1 MAPLRMTAFFKPT
14 RHGSALFL
22 DAARIAPAIFAKRNT
37 STAHVPGSRAT
48 ALNAQLKNAQL
59 SPMAKPTNNRAES
72 LIEALPF
79 IQKFRGELFVIKYG
93 GSAMEDEQV
102 IERFLRDV
110 VFLEAVGINPVLIH
124 GGGKAITQRMR
135 DAGQKARFV
144 NGLRVTDGEAIRI
157 VEEVLDTVI
166 NPGIVTQ
173 LNALGGKAV
182 GIHGKRV
189 LVGKKL
195 PPQTEG
201 KSSAVDLGFV
211 GEVVE
216 VKLDEIL
223 AAIGREHV
231 PIISPLARD
240 ADGVVL
246 NINADIAA
254 GSIAG
259 RLQASKM
266 IYLSDVPGIMRDPMD
281 KESLIPS
288 VNAEKIEQ
296 LIEEEIVVG
305 GMIPKVESALYALSQ
320 GVKKVHF
327 IDGRTPHSL
336 LVEIF
341 TNTGIGTEIIP

>member
-1 MAPLRMTAFFKPT
+1 
-14 RHGSALFL
+14 
-22 DAARIAPAIFAKRNT
+22 
-37 STAHVPGSRAT
+37 
-48 ALNAQLKNAQL
+48 
-59 SPMAKPTNNRAES
+59 MAKPSTDRAES
-72 LIEALPF
+72 LIEALPY

-144 NGLRVTDGEAIRI
+144 NGLRVTDAEAIRI

-173 LNALGGKAV
+173 LNALGGQAV
-182 GIHGKRV
+182 GIPGKQV
-189 LVGKKL
+189 LVGRKL
-195 PPQTEG
+195 PPQTDG
-201 KSSAVDLGFV
+201 KTTAVDLGYV

-216 VKLDEIL
+216 VRLEDIL
-223 AAIGREHV
+223 AAVAREHV
-231 PIISPLARD
+231 PVISPLAKD

-254 GSIAG
+254 GTIAG
-259 RLQASKM
+259 RLQAAKM
-266 IYLSDVPGIMRDPMD
+266 IYLSDVPGIMRDPLEKD
-281 KESLIPS
+281 SLIPS

-296 LIEEEIVVG
+296 LIEDEIIVG
-305 GMIPKVESALYALSQ
+305 GMIPKVESAMQALAQ
-320 GVKKVHF
+320 GVKKIHF
-327 IDGRTPHSL
+327 IDGRTPHAL
-336 LVEIF
+336 LLEIF